1 MMQTYKVYQ
10 IHLTHREVYEINLFG
25 DPCVTPR
32 GEAKMK
38 TMFGHDKA
46 TKAAWE
52 AGYYTHVADI
62 EGYDLENVF
71 HIGNV
76 GPEAN
81 IRRLSTMHSISVGD
95 IIEDPNNIRHVVL
108 PFGWAE
114 V

>member
-1 MMQTYKVYQ
+1 MQTFKVYQ
-10 IHLTHREVYEINLFG
+10 IHLTEREVYEINKAG
-25 DPCVTPR
+25 DHSVVPR

-46 TKAAWE
+46 TKSAWE

-81 IRRLSTMHSISVGD
+81 IRRLSVMHSISVGD

-108 PFGWAE
+108 PFGFGE